1 MALVTSLVALS
12 SGVANN
18 VAISTSARRSLYM
31 QPIGLGCYIGA
42 SSTVTSTSG
51 FLLSTL
57 ATIPFRLDGAQASD
71 SIWAISTAA
80 GASLNIYT
88 RT

>member
-18 VAISTSARRSLYM
+18 VAISTSGRRSLYM
-31 QPIGLGCYIGA
+31 LPIGLGCYIGA
-42 SSTVTSTSG
+42 SSTVTSTNG

-57 ATIPFRLDGAQASD
+57 QGVFRLDGAQASD

-80 GASLNIYT
+80 GASLNLYT